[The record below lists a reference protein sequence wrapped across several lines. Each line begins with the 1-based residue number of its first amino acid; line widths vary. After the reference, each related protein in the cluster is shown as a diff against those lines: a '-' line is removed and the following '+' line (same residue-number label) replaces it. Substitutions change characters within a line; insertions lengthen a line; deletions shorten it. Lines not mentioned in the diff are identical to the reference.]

1 MMRAWQPFETTL
13 HPGTIQCAATHRGW
27 RTHLPVHLLS
37 ALLCAGAALSLPA
50 RGALADEPVPVAVAD
65 FDYTDT
71 SGEITDQLEAHRARV
86 ATFGELVRVSL
97 AADGKYK
104 VVRLDCPER
113 ACTAANMRPDDF
125 VAQARRAGA
134 RLVVYGGIRKM
145 STLVQWGEVQ
155 VLDLDR
161 NELLLRR
168 TVTFRGD
175 TDTAFHRAADFV
187 GETVKDVMPKP

>member
-1 MMRAWQPFETTL
+1 LALLF
-13 HPGTIQCAATHRGW
+13 AAT
-27 RTHLPVHLLS
+27 
-37 ALLCAGAALSLPA
+37 ALSLPA
-50 RGALADEPVPVAVAD
+50 RRALADEPVSVAVAD

-71 SGEITDQLEAHRARV
+71 SGEITDQIEAHRARV
-86 ATFGELVRVSL
+86 ATFGELVRDSL
-97 AADGKYK
+97 AAGGKYR
-104 VVRLDCPER
+104 VVRLDCPAR

-187 GETVKDVMPKP
+187 GETVRDVMPKP